1 MKKQLFS
8 LVALLFCALTTTFAQ
23 SPLVATLSHNDTVSV
38 YYGRS
43 AFQSAYNA
51 STHGD
56 VITLSSGSFDVPS
69 TITKNITIRGA
80 GMEKDSVNNVFP
92 TILMR
97 DFTVYTLSDTIAG
110 RLMME
115 GVYCNGTMSLGR
127 NGTGYSSQYTLKNSL
142 FIKCCFTTIL
152 GAAYYYNNN
161 YPSNYVTTWRD
172 VSFIQCLVTKS
183 LTMAAG
189 NPVFMNCTIF
199 EPKKNTASASQ
210 SSTNLKCEFFNCIL
224 VDPLNI
230 VHSEFSNSI
239 LLGSSQLGF
248 SNVAYQCVAN
258 YTGTATGGMFAN
270 LIGNLGNVSLSDSTA
285 LFKTFRGTYSETETF
300 ELTDSAKEKY
310 LGTDGTQVGIYGGT
324 LPFSPQVSMPQIKKF
339 KVASKST
346 DDGKLSVE
354 IEVSAAE

>member
-92 TILMR
+92 TILMG

-115 GVYCNGTMSLGR
+115 GVYCNGSMSCGKR
-127 NGTGYSSQYTLKNSL
+127 TVSSENYYNLINAQ
-142 FIKCCFTTIL
+142 FVKCCFKSVSE
-152 GAAYYYNNN
+152 NN
-161 YPSNYVTTWRD
+161 YWPSNYICYPAYMVN
-172 VSFIQCLVTKS
+172 VGFIQCYVIKNVT
-183 LTMAAG
+183 LAGG
-189 NPVFMNCTIF
+189 NPMFMNCTLF
-199 EPKKNTASASQ
+199 TPSQHKESQ
-210 SSTNLKCEFFNCIL
+210 STVKWGFYNCIL
-224 VDPLNI
+224 VGYSNI
-230 VHSEFSNSI
+230 SSSEFNNCA
-239 LLGSSQLGF
+239 LWGGNQLA
-248 SNVAYQCVAN
+248 STNVAYQCVAN
-258 YTGTATGGMFAN
+258 YTGTATGGAFAN
-270 LIGNLGNVSLSDSTA
+270 LIGDLGNVSLSDSTA

-300 ELTDSAKEKY
+300 ELTDSAKVKY
-310 LGTDGTQVGIYGGT
+310 LGTDGTQVGIYGGS

>member
-1 MKKQLFS
+1 MKKLLFS

-38 YYGRS
+38 FYGRS
-43 AFQSAYNA
+43 AFQNAYSA

-92 TILMR
+92 TILMG
-97 DFTVYTLSDTIAG
+97 DFQVYTISDTIVG

-115 GVYCNGTMSLGR
+115 GVYCNGVMTCGNR
-127 NGTGYSSQYTLKNSL
+127 TTSSSTYYHLTNAQ
-142 FIKCCFTTIL
+142 FIKCCFNSIS
-152 GAAYYYNNN
+152 GSAYWHNGIHCN
-161 YPSNYVTTWRD
+161 PSYMSNVE
-172 VSFIQCLVTKS
+172 FIQCNITK
-183 LTMAAG
+183 TMSSVGG
-189 NPVFMNCTIF
+189 NLMFMNCTLF
-199 EPKKNTASASQ
+199 KPFQVEKSA
-210 SSTNLKCEFFNCIL
+210 TVKWEFYNCIL
-224 VDPLNI
+224 VDFSNI
-230 VHSEFSNSI
+230 NSSEFNNCV
-239 LLGSSQLGF
+239 LWGGNQLA
-248 SNVAYQCVAN
+248 STNVAYQCVAY

-270 LIGNLGNVSLSDSTA
+270 LIGALGNVSLSDSTA
-285 LFKTFRGTYSETETF
+285 LFKTFRGTYNETETF
-300 ELTDSAKEKY
+300 ELTDSAKVKY